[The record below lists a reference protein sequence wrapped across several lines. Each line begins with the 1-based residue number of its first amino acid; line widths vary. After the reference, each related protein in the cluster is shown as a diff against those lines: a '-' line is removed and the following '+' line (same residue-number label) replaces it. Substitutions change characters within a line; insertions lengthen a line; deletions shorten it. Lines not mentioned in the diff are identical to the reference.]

1 MKQWK
6 RYIWPFIWGAMSVL
20 TASQVIASFF
30 LHSRFGLVSLR
41 NVGWIILWV
50 AGFFGVIPI
59 ITFHKKG
66 GVPKGQEYVHTA
78 VLVDSGIYAVVR
90 HPQYLSF
97 MLINVGLMLI
107 AQHWLVIAMGAVAV
121 VLNYII
127 GLEADRAG
135 IEKFGDAYRRYM
147 QKVPRMNFLLGIM
160 RLLRRRKGEQ

>member
-1 MKQWK
+1 
-6 RYIWPFIWGAMSVL
+6 L
-20 TASQVIASFF
+20 
-30 LHSRFGLVSLR
+30 
-41 NVGWIILWV
+41 
-50 AGFFGVIPI
+50 GVIPI
-59 ITFHKKG
+59 ITFHRRG
-66 GVPKGQEYVHTA
+66 GVSKEQEYVHTT

-127 GLEADRAG
+127 ALEADQAG

-147 QKVPRMNFLLGIM
+147 QKVGSVPGQ
-160 RLLRRRKGEQ
+160 LR

>member
-1 MKQWK
+1 MKQWR
-6 RYIWPFIWGAMSVL
+6 RYIWPFTWGAMSIL
-20 TASQVIASFF
+20 TASQIIASFF

-41 NVGWIILWV
+41 NVGWITLWV
-50 AGFFGVIPI
+50 AAFFGVIPI
-59 ITFHKKG
+59 ITFHRKG

-107 AQHWLVIAMGAVAV
+107 AQHWSVIAMGAVAV

-127 GLEADRAG
+127 ALEADRAG

-147 QKVPRMNFLLGIM
+147 QRVPRINLMAGIIQLLV
-160 RLLRRRKGEQ
+160 RRRNKE